1 MAGDVILGLELAG
14 AFVGGAL
21 AALVGVGLGVR
32 KMVKRTTGLSLSQA
46 SALVKMTGG
55 RKPFTPKPLPGTS
68 REP

>member
-1 MAGDVILGLELAG
+1 MILGLELAG
-14 AFVGGAL
+14 AFLGGAV

-55 RKPFTPKPLPGTS
+55 PFMPRPLPGTS
-68 REP
+68 RES